1 MYQLY
6 IQIFPRNIS
15 VNISV
20 HILLIPKILLH
31 SHVLYPKTK

>member
-6 IQIFPRNIS
+6 IQIFPRNIL

-20 HILLIPKILLH
+20 LILSIIKMLLH
-31 SHVLYPKTK
+31 LHIFYLKTK